1 MLLFATNAVPSNR
14 FTASNQSVQNEPFIP
29 SVNTGYENSDLKID
43 GESAEE
49 VAGVVKTNIPK
60 FMEKF
65 KKGKKVSWNWSGFI
79 FGPYYLSSEKCIRKV
94 QYSWLCSL
102 L

>member
-1 MLLFATNAVPSNR
+1 M
-14 FTASNQSVQNEPFIP
+14 QNEPFIP

-65 KKGKKVSWNWSGFI
+65 KKERKFLGTGADLYLDLTI
-79 FGPYYLSSEKCIRKV
+79 FSSEKCIRKV